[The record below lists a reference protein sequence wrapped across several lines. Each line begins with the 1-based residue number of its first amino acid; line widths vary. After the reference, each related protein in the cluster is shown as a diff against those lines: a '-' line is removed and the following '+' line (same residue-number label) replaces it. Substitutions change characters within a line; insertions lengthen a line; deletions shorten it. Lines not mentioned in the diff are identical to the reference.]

1 MYLSEIHVTEIK
13 HRFSDDVYK
22 GVRKLSRP
30 FNDFF
35 SNVEVEKIN
44 KIFEELIKDFKL
56 YKKRCEA
63 FNCKYNNE
71 FDLKLKKYFEQNKT
85 KYINPDIWNI
95 FTLKSDDDNLDCIKE
110 YINKNKKFNKINCNS
125 FKIVYRVNNNFKFS
139 TFIIKM
145 LDENNNEIGSI
156 NSSNKVSF
164 KYKDKDI
171 VEFLCDKECQQT
183 MQSLKNAISFHIK
196 FYSGKM

>member
-22 GVRKLSRP
+22 GVRQLSRP

-56 YKKRCEA
+56 YTKRCVA

-71 FDLKLKKYFEQNKT
+71 FDLKLKKYLKQNKT
-85 KYINPDIWNI
+85 KLLKLMINQNHLI
-95 FTLKSDDDNLDCIKE
+95 
-110 YINKNKKFNKINCNS
+110 Y
-125 FKIVYRVNNNFKFS
+125 
-139 TFIIKM
+139 
-145 LDENNNEIGSI
+145 
-156 NSSNKVSF
+156 
-164 KYKDKDI
+164 
-171 VEFLCDKECQQT
+171 
-183 MQSLKNAISFHIK
+183 
-196 FYSGKM
+196 